1 MTRWP
6 RNAHHW
12 RPQPGPAIIHM
23 ASGHFEFSIAS
34 RLRDAMQS
42 CQYASKMLIHGA
54 LASTVPRRCIGRV
67 DLAFAS
73 R

>member
-1 MTRWP
+1 MVS
-6 RNAHHW
+6 A
-12 RPQPGPAIIHM
+12 
-23 ASGHFEFSIAS
+23 HFEFSIAS

-54 LASTVPRRCIGRV
+54 LASTVPRPCIGRI

-73 R
+73 RRVSQGHNDR

>member
-1 MTRWP
+1 MVS
-6 RNAHHW
+6 A
-12 RPQPGPAIIHM
+12 
-23 ASGHFEFSIAS
+23 HFEFSIAS

-54 LASTVPRRCIGRV
+54 LDSTVTRPCIGRI